1 MRKNTSVL
9 DLLLELQALD
19 RVPRSGYSLRG
30 IAVPESVAEHSF
42 HLAMLVWAL
51 APEVPELNRERAV
64 ELALVHDLAEVRTG
78 DLPRSASGYF
88 PPGVKHATEA
98 AVARDLLH
106 PLGDRALAL
115 FAEYQAKTTTEA
127 QFVGACDRLQLLIKT
142 RTYESWG
149 AKGLDEFW
157 QKDFPDGGFEPIRQ
171 MLEELQRHRAA
182 DAAEPAAKPARD

>member
-51 APEVPELNRERAV
+51 SPEVPEVDRERAV

-78 DLPRSASGYF
+78 DFPRSASGYF
-88 PPGVKHATEA
+88 PPGAKRATEA

-106 PLGDRALAL
+106 PLGDRALEL
-115 FAEYQAKTTTEA
+115 FAEYQAKSTTEA
-127 QFVGACDRLQLLIKT
+127 RFVGACDRLQLLIKT
-142 RTYESWG
+142 RTYESSG
-149 AKGLDEFW
+149 ATGLDEFW
-157 QKDFPDGGFEPIRQ
+157 HKDFPDGGFEPIRQ
-171 MLEELQRHRAA
+171 MLDELQRRHAA
-182 DAAEPAAKPARD
+182 QPGSKPGRK